1 MKTLNFKTIV
11 AVMASCLLG
20 FATTHAQG
28 LVNNGAGILIESGA
42 HIVIDGGIINQS
54 VSNNHGSFMLEGNV
68 SLTGNFTNNATNGDL
83 FTDNSGVLTFNGS
96 VLQQVNGTRATN
108 FGDIVLSNSVEFNS
122 VSQNTT
128 NNINLS
134 AGKLIIGDIDFELN
148 PLATI
153 TNYSATNYIVADG
166 VGKLVRTI
174 NDGETVFFPVGSA
187 TRYAPVTISQ
197 AAGADDGDFK
207 VRVVDNVL
215 VLASSGNQLEVT
227 KKYVNKTWFIESTA
241 STLNLNIELSWT
253 AADHMNGFD
262 PTQCYISHFSSSNST
277 WDFSNQWGAPASQ
290 NSGVY
295 SITRSG
301 VTSLSPFT
309 VGDVSTGPLP
319 VEILSF
325 DGEAVGN
332 DVVLN
337 WVTSAEV
344 NNRGFEVYSSVDAK
358 NFKLIGFID
367 GAGNSNTMKNYDFT
381 DVNAANSSV
390 GVLYYQLRQIDFDG
404 KSERTKIIAVNITN
418 DRDCKLVVYPNPT
431 TGLVK
436 ILNAGDCN
444 QMDVYDLCGKKLLTS
459 KIDADGYFDLTG
471 LAKGVYQLV
480 SYDEGVKKT
489 ARILVR

>member
-1 MKTLNFKTIV
+1 MKNKIKKITF
-11 AVMASCLLG
+11 LLVVG
-20 FATTHAQG
+20 MLLSSQMLKSQG
-28 LVNNGAGILIESGA
+28 LINNGSKVIIETGAYLVIQGNIL
-42 HIVIDGGIINQS
+42 NQS
-54 VSNNHGSFMLEGNV
+54 VSNNNGTFSLAGDLK
-68 SLTGNFTNNATNGDL
+68 LTGNFTNNATGGDV
-83 FTDNSGVLTFNGS
+83 FSANTGTITFNGS
-96 VLQQVNGTRATN
+96 TTQEVNGSAATN
-108 FGDIVLSNSVEFNS
+108 FGDMVLANSVEFNDI
-122 VSQNTT
+122 SQQALNS
-128 NNINLS
+128 INLS
-134 AGKLIIGDIDFELN
+134 GGKLLVGDVDFEIAST
-148 PLATI
+148 ATI
-153 TNYSATNYIVADG
+153 TGYSATNYIVADG

-404 KSERTKIIAVNITN
+404 KSERTKIIAIHITN
-418 DRDCKLVVYPNPT
+418 DRDYKLVVYPNPT